1 MLSPNLKSS
10 QGLVRIA
17 FSNKYFFSGV
27 KPLHSAA
34 GDLASCAPFQDAS
47 LDQAIHASL
56 DEYVYHG
63 IITKIR
69 VHLVKDIRRESAMT

>member
-1 MLSPNLKSS
+1 MLSPKSS

-17 FSNKYFFSGV
+17 FPKNILFGGETPAFCSLGV
-27 KPLHSAA
+27 SHAA
-34 GDLASCAPFQDAS
+34 GDSASCSPSQDAS
-47 LDQAIHASL
+47 LDQAIHSSL

-69 VHLVKDIRRESAMT
+69 VHLVKRHSS